1 LVLSRDAARL
11 KQAVAR
17 ARIVVVHSLEID
29 NAGEKGVGPAFFDH
43 AIQRLRAAWR
53 LFRDAGIHRFVI
65 TSDHGFPLLSGA
77 GNTVQGHGRKIDP
90 KRRHVL
96 SPVAADHRGEVRVFL
111 RDLGYEGVDGHL
123 MFPET
128 TALFDTGKRPEGF
141 VHGGNSLQERVVP
154 VLTLVHR
161 AAAGTDSLNYAVT
174 TIPMEGVAGMHCIR
188 AEVDS
193 RAQEA
198 LDFGGKREVELAL
211 RVPEPSD
218 VQVELCQ
225 TRGAARLSGSSIL
238 ATVGQG
244 FELFF
249 RLSGAEEN
257 RVEKLI
263 AAGQSD
269 EDPEFDDKVR
279 SRLDDDLAAL
289 TGGQAPQDFVRVVQ
303 TIFDLKQRG
312 KLVDA
317 GALISWLCGSGNV
330 AASAKKVA
338 GIKGDIES
346 RNALDYLRG
355 VLEIV
360 KAAGYRGLVIV
371 IDEAETILRMRK
383 DTRHKSPNGIRQ
395 IADAAGSYP
404 GLLWVFTGTPEF
416 FDTRQG
422 VAGLVP
428 LHERI
433 RFLRQG
439 RFASLRQAQLEL
451 TPFTED
457 RLKAVALRLRELFPA
472 QDPARLEAHVSSTFV
487 DRLVA
492 EITKGFKGDVGVVP
506 RQFLR
511 EFVTQMDLV
520 EEHEDY
526 DPAVEYGFTPSVLS
540 PQEEQALTGSGV
552 EIPDAD
558 DDLVPQEDVW

>member
-1 LVLSRDAARL
+1 MTTLTVQNVEHMFEALRKGLVPERGLDAFAVGIEKQRGEMRRQLDLAGQGEGTVKFLRGGYGCGKTFMARL
-11 KQAVAR
+11 AILDAQAQGFATSF
-17 ARIVVVHSLEID
+17 VVVSD
-29 NAGEKGVGPAFFDH
+29 NDLRFQRFDDVYRKVMTELGT
-43 AIQRLRAAWR
+43 AVCPR
-53 LFRDAGIHRFVI
+53 
-65 TSDHGFPLLSGA
+65 GA
-77 GNTVQGHGRKIDP
+77 
-90 KRRHVL
+90 
-96 SPVAADHRGEVRVFL
+96 
-111 RDLGYEGVDGHL
+111 LGD
-123 MFPET
+123 
-128 TALFDTGKRPEGF
+128 
-141 VHGGNSLQERVVP
+141 
-154 VLTLVHR
+154 
-161 AAAGTDSLNYAVT
+161 
-174 TIPMEGVAGMHCIR
+174 I
-188 AEVDS
+188 
-193 RAQEA
+193 
-198 LDFGGKREVELAL
+198 LDRWIG
-211 RVPEPSD
+211 
-218 VQVELCQ
+218 QVE
-225 TRGAARLSGSSIL
+225 
-238 ATVGQG
+238 
-244 FELFF
+244 
-249 RLSGAEEN
+249 
-257 RVEKLI
+257 EKLI

-269 EDPEFDDKVR
+269 EDPGFDDKVR
-279 SRLDDDLAAL
+279 RRLDEDLAAL

-312 KLVDA
+312 ELADA
-317 GALISWLCGSGNV
+317 GALISWLCESGNV
-330 AASAKKVA
+330 AASAKKLA

-383 DTRHKSPNGIRQ
+383 DTRHKSLNGIRQ
-395 IADAAGSYP
+395 IVDAAGSYS

-451 TPFTED
+451 TPFTQD
-457 RLKAVALRLRELFPA
+457 RLKAVALRLRELYPA
-472 QDPARLEAHVSSTFV
+472 KDPSRLEAYISSTFV

-492 EITKGFKGDVGVVP
+492 EVTKGFKGDVGVVP

-520 EEHEDY
+520 EENEDY

-540 PQEEQALTGSGV
+540 PEEEQALTGSGL

-558 DDLVPQEDVW
+558 DDLVPKEDVW